1 MADEKMVGERA
12 FHDNGE
18 DQQEAAKKRNHL
30 SIVSL
35 HANLVSFLEAEVVVE
50 VSESSAERDKDE
62 SYLSVLDLF

>member
-1 MADEKMVGERA
+1 MTMAKSNRR
-12 FHDNGE
+12 
-18 DQQEAAKKRNHL
+18 QQRKKNHL

-35 HANLVSFLEAEVVVE
+35 HANLVSFLEAEVLVQ